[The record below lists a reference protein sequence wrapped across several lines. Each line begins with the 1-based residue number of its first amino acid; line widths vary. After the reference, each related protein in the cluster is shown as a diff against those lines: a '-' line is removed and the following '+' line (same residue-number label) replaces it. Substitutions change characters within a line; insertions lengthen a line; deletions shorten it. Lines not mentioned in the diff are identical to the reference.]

1 MKRNS
6 QRNWYWGVAII
17 VLLSLAAFGIIGGGG
32 ITFARGLTRGHT
44 VPNSRTVTLWIQSA
58 DSCSQALPGGN
69 FIVSGPGTNAT
80 TNLTAGTSPSTLPI
94 YKTLPTAQRR
104 CPVNEGTC
112 VNFSIGCVSIAIN
125 VPAAGSAQYTI
136 TSNKLPPG
144 HGTNV
149 SYAPCEGGPACH
161 MNAQNQ
167 PVKEVAYVTVTASGA
182 VQAWVR
188 NTEPDGYLDR
198 WPSTGFFAATQANP
212 IMFHFFGVGATAHG
226 VFTCDNDGDADD
238 FMTGTSKWAHCDNDG
253 DKQPAVH
260 P

>member
-1 MKRNS
+1 M
-6 QRNWYWGVAII
+6 
-17 VLLSLAAFGIIGGGG
+17 LLSLAAFGIIGGSG
-32 ITFARGLTRGHT
+32 ISFARGLTRGHI

-80 TNLTAGTSPSTLPI
+80 TNLTAGVSPSTLPI
-94 YKTLPTAQRR
+94 YKTLPRPQRR

-112 VNFSIGCVSIAIN
+112 VSFSIGCVSIAIN
-125 VPAAGSAQYTI
+125 VPATGTAQYTI
-136 TSNKLPPG
+136 TSGKLPPG

-161 MNAQNQ
+161 MNAQNL
-167 PVKEVAYVTVTASGA
+167 PVKEVAYVTVTASG

-188 NTEPDGYLDR
+188 NTEPDGTLDR
-198 WPSTGFFAATQANP
+198 WPTTGFFAATQANP
-212 IMFHFFGVGATAHG
+212 IMFHFFGVAATAHG
-226 VFTCDNDGDADD
+226 PFTCDNDGDADD

-253 DKQPAVH
+253 DKQPTTTT